1 LPEPGEEP
9 TPSTFACFSNG
20 EVTSIKAAPVTTQKV
35 MGYLQDALFGQP
47 NAFDF
52 EVTVRITLKA
62 ECFEFGDKGSKRA
75 PGAPRSTCDAME
87 DAAQKKHCQQMF
99 NTLEGETG
107 RPGNGL
113 LARDTVLRDAA
124 SGRVLPDDAASGR
137 ERHAQALPT
146 VTPQPSTAQNAHH
159 TNSPDYYHPGHHRQ
173 GAEGH
178 DGHHE
183 HEDHHRHHP
192 HSHNGHPDPSKS
204 PLVAK
209 VETSISSARGY
220 PFVITASESTFDAT
234 GHLTQADFT
243 FYSKQRPADR
253 VCFGCCN

>member
-1 LPEPGEEP
+1 MIPKPAGSVAVLVTDGNPLPEPGEEP

-20 EVTSIKAAPVTTQKV
+20 EITSIKAAPVTTQKV

-47 NAFDF
+47 DAFDF

-75 PGAPRSTCDAME
+75 PGAPRRTCDAME

-99 NTLEGETG
+99 NTLEGKTG
-107 RPGNGL
+107 RPGNRL

-124 SGRVLPDDAASGR
+124 SGRVLPNDAASGR

-146 VTPQPSTAQNAHH
+146 GTPQPSTAQNAQPLH
-159 TNSPDYYHPGHHRQ
+159 TDSPDYYHPGHHRQ

-178 DGHHE
+178 DGHHM
-183 HEDHHRHHP
+183 
-192 HSHNGHPDPSKS
+192 
-204 PLVAK
+204 
-209 VETSISSARGY
+209 
-220 PFVITASESTFDAT
+220 AT
-234 GHLTQADFT
+234 
-243 FYSKQRPADR
+243 
-253 VCFGCCN
+253 